1 VEEAADLLPLA
12 NKDLKSV
19 SYLDLFLEGFKI
31 LCGPGNNIHLD
42 FEIMAHLFEL
52 VTVSLLDVLD
62 DGCDIVVLTVVRF
75 ILSSFLLYPPEL
87 LVLNLFITFRI
98 CSLSPH
104 HCNQLLKLLLYSL
117 YPSRLPRSALLFT
130 RFN

>member
-31 LCGPGNNIHLD
+31 LCGPGDNIHLG

-62 DGCDIVVLTVVRF
+62 HGCDINVLTVVSL
-75 ILSSFLLYPPEL
+75 IISSFVGTSCYGLSKI
-87 LVLNLFITFRI
+87 LVYGNRAKDLWFL
-98 CSLSPH
+98 
-104 HCNQLLKLLLYSL
+104 
-117 YPSRLPRSALLFT
+117 
-130 RFN
+130 